1 MAVAQVTRLRFP
13 IAVVGAVF
21 ISATLFAFLQAL
33 VSRRGE
39 IGEVQEAVK
48 IEFTRLRQ
56 DTEVEKKKSEKA
68 ERVKAEQ
75 APPPPMLALQKT
87 SVDPNAGGDAA
98 SAIATLVEAQTQQM
112 GNLHGTGGADRD
124 AVPLVR
130 IEPDYPMQAR
140 QRGIEGWVVVE
151 FTISTAG
158 TVKDAQVVASEPGN
172 VFDRAAVQAVRKWK
186 YNPKVVDGKAVER
199 TGMKIRLDFEMEH

>member
-1 MAVAQVTRLRFP
+1 LAAVQPTRFRFP
-13 IAVVGAVF
+13 IAAVGAAVVSAVLF
-21 ISATLFAFLQAL
+21 GFLHALISQ
-33 VSRRGE
+33 RGE
-39 IGEVQEAVK
+39 IADVTEAVK

-56 DTEVEKKKSEKA
+56 DTEVERKKTEKA

-75 APPPPMLALQKT
+75 APPPPQLALAKT
-87 SVDPNAGGDAA
+87 NLDPSAGTDAA

-112 GNLHGTGGADRD
+112 ATLGGTGGADRD

-158 TVKDAQVVASEPGN
+158 TVKDAEVVASEPGT

-186 YNPKVVDGKAVER
+186 YNPKVVDGKPVER
-199 TGMKIRLDFEMEH
+199 PGVKIRLDFEMES

>member
-1 MAVAQVTRLRFP
+1 MAAAQLSRFRFP
-13 IAVVGAVF
+13 IAVVGAVA
-21 ISATLFAFLQAL
+21 ISTALFGFLHAL
-33 VSRRGE
+33 ISQRGE
-39 IGEVQEAVK
+39 IGDVTEVVK

-56 DTEVEKKKSEKA
+56 DTEVEKKRTEKA

-75 APPPPMLALQKT
+75 APPPPQLALAKT
-87 SVDPNAGGDAA
+87 SLDPSAGTDAA

-112 GNLHGTGGADRD
+112 SSLSGSGGVDRE

-140 QRGIEGWVVVE
+140 QRSIEGWVVVE

-158 TVKDAQVVASEPGN
+158 TVKEAEVVASEPGT

-186 YNPKVVDGKAVER
+186 YNPKIVDGKPVER
-199 TGMKIRLDFEMEH
+199 SGVKIRLDFEMES